1 MLNASSLAH
10 ISREREVEGD
20 NSVFMLCKYQRDLQ
34 GREEE
39 IWGGLQGNAIISYDR
54 LVNHSIIAAISDIAV
69 VQVDRQ
75 F

>member
-1 MLNASSLAH
+1 
-10 ISREREVEGD
+10 
-20 NSVFMLCKYQRDLQ
+20 MLCKYQRDLQ
-34 GREEE
+34 GRQEE

-69 VQVDRQ
+69 VQVDGQ